1 MRGKPKEEIFA
12 RIREILVESFAL
24 QPHDIRLQSHL
35 VDDLDL
41 DSIDVIGLA
50 VGLEQEVGLDV
61 GEDELRGI
69 RLVEDIVDLIH
80 AKLLVG

>member
-1 MRGKPKEEIFA
+1 MRGERKEEIFA
-12 RIREILVESFAL
+12 RIREILTESFAL
-24 QPHDIRLQSHL
+24 RPDDIRLQSHL

-50 VGLEQEVGLDV
+50 VSLEQEVGLKV
-61 GEDELRGI
+61 AEDELRGI

-80 AKLLVG
+80 AKLLPG